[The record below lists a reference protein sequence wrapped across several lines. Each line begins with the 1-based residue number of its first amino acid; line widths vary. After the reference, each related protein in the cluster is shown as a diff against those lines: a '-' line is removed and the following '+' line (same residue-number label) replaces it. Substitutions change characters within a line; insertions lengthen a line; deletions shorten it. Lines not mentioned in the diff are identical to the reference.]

1 MLVQMTIIYLFISFV
16 LVAHMIKEKHDKRK
30 KNNKVKDNVI
40 QVQIDDDVDIE
51 IDPSSLVDTNG
62 INDSVEESN
71 DLVNIKEGNNL
82 FKDKET
88 KRNKR
93 ISSTQ
98 NGVRNNA
105 FINGFN
111 EAINDIDDAMD
122 DIDRA
127 MREFDYAMSEY
138 NFNIIVNSPFRSS
151 WAEARQNMICESTRI
166 NNILRRY
173 SHIVVT

>member
-1 MLVQMTIIYLFISFV
+1 MGEMLMIQTIIYLFISFV
-16 LVAHMIKEKHDKRK
+16 FVTHMITKKYNERN
-30 KNNKVKDNVI
+30 KNNKRKDNVI

-62 INDSVEESN
+62 INDGVEESD

-88 KRNKR
+88 KR
-93 ISSTQ
+93 SA
-98 NGVRNNA
+98 RNNA

-111 EAINDIDDAMD
+111 DAINDIDDAMD

-127 MREFDYAMSEY
+127 VRAFDYAMSEY
-138 NFNIIVNSPFRSS
+138 NFNIIANSPFRSS
-151 WAEARQNMICESTRI
+151 WSETRQNMICESTRI